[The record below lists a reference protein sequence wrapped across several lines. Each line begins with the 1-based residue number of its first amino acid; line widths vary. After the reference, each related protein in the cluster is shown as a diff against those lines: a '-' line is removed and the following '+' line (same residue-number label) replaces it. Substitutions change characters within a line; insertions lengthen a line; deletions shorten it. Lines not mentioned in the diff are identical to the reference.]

1 YNIRDMEK
9 IKALGALA
17 ALAQETRLDIFRRLV
32 KVGPRG
38 LPAGAIGEHFRLPSA
53 TQSFHLKEMR
63 RAGLVRADRHGRQI
77 IYAAD
82 FQTMNDL
89 IAYLTEHC
97 CQDQGEAN
105 PTIHCLTHS
114 VCCEANDQG
123 ADRES
128 RAIRPKRSASAIA
141 SVKPLAND

>member
-1 YNIRDMEK
+1 MEK

-32 KVGPRG
+32 EVGPRG

-53 TQSFHLKEMR
+53 TLSFHLKEMR
-63 RAGLVRADRHGRQI
+63 GAGLVRADRHGRQI

-82 FQTMNDL
+82 FHTMNDL

-114 VCCEANDQG
+114 VRCEA
-123 ADRES
+123 
-128 RAIRPKRSASAIA
+128 
-141 SVKPLAND
+141 

>member
-1 YNIRDMEK
+1 MEK

-32 KVGPRG
+32 EVGPRG
-38 LPAGAIGEHFRLPSA
+38 LPAGAIGEHFTLPSA
-53 TQSFHLKEMR
+53 TLSFHLKEMR
-63 RAGLVRADRHGRQI
+63 RAGLVRAHRHGRQI

-82 FQTMNDL
+82 LRTMNNL

-97 CQDQGEAN
+97 CQDQGEAA
-105 PTIHCLTHS
+105 IHCLTHS
-114 VCCEANDQG
+114 VSCEGNDQG

-128 RAIRPKRSASAIA
+128 RTIRPKRSASANRN
-141 SVKPLAND
+141 VEPLANG